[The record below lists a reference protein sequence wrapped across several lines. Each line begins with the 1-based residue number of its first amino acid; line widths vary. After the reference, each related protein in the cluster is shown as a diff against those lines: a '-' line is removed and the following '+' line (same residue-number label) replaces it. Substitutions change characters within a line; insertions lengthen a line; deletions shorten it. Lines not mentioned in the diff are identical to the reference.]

1 MSMSSSGAFIG
12 LCWVVLW
19 AYWLISALSA
29 KRSVRSGWR
38 WSGGASRLALFIGV
52 VVLIHLVGSRQ
63 FFAGIPRARSS
74 GAVAASTGAIV
85 CASGVALAIWARV
98 QLGRNWGMPMSL
110 REEPELVTSGPYA
123 YVRHPIYSGL
133 LLAMLGSAIAV
144 RLNWLGLWAV
154 FFLYFLYAARVEEGH
169 MTRRFPDVYP
179 EYQRR
184 TKMLIPFLL

>member
-1 MSMSSSGAFIG
+1 MNSSGALIG

-19 AYWLISALSA
+19 AYWLISARSA
-29 KRSVRSGWR
+29 KKSVRSGLR
-38 WSGGASRLALFIGV
+38 WSGGVSRLAIV
-52 VVLIHLVGSRQ
+52 IALIALAHLLVSRQ
-63 FFAGIPRARSS
+63 FLADIARRLHPP
-74 GAVAASTGAIV
+74 GTVAATIGVIV
-85 CASGVALAIWARV
+85 CAAGVALAIWARV

-133 LLAMLGSAIAV
+133 LLAMLGSAIA
-144 RLNWLGLWAV
+144 LNPNWLAIFAASV
-154 FFLYFLYAARVEEGH
+154 LYFLFAARVEEGH
-169 MTRRFPDVYP
+169 MTQRFPDVYP